1 MAKETES
8 IPISEIFLD
17 DGFER
22 NYKLLM
28 REENN
33 NEMIDLITGE
43 LISTANQRTVFKKT
57 NKLASSKGGQTTAQQ
72 KKIELED
79 RNSRIKKQSI
89 KLLTQGKEQRSI
101 AGILAKQHNLSPRQ
115 IRNILKN

>member
-1 MAKETES
+1 MTKETES

-17 DGFER
+17 DGFKR
-22 NYKLLM
+22 NYELLM

-43 LISTANQRTVFKKT
+43 LISRANQGTVKEKEHKKT
-57 NKLASSKGGQTTAQQ
+57 SEKGGRSNA
-72 KKIELED
+72 I
-79 RNSRIKKQSI
+79 
-89 KLLTQGKEQRSI
+89 EQRKKLEGKNDQI
-101 AGILAKQHNLSPRQ
+101 KEARNTLINNGTGKRDVAAILAKRFDLTPKQ

>member
-57 NKLASSKGGQTTAQQ
+57 NKLASSKGGQNSA
-72 KKIELED
+72 IERREALKD
-79 RNSRIKKQSI
+79 RNDDIKKARNTLI
-89 KLLTQGKEQRSI
+89 THGTGKRDV
-101 AGILAKQHNLSPRQ
+101 AAILAKRFHLTAVT